1 MSLCQPRTSL
11 ITHSLVFRPNSKS
24 QRNIPAAAGSAESPE
39 GATSSSSSSSSSS
52 HNGNVVVNG
61 GQEAAMNGVAESD
74 VEEDMEIN

>member
-24 QRNIPAAAGSAESPE
+24 QRNIPAAAGSAESSE
-39 GATSSSSSSSSSS
+39 GATSSSSSS